1 MQLHAT
7 NYQFDAPLANGAVS
21 ASRTVPTFSL
31 DSGLVFERDASYFG
45 RALRQT
51 LEPRAFYVYT
61 PFRDQSSLPIY
72 DSGATDFNFANI
84 YTENAFVG
92 NDRISDNNL
101 LTLGLTSR
109 LLDPDTG
116 AEAARFGIAQRLR
129 FKNQNVTLPG
139 GTPVTDRISDVL
151 LGASLNW
158 NPSWTLD
165 TTVQFNPKTRRSE
178 RSTIGARYSPGN
190 YRVISAAYRLQRDL
204 SEQLDIGWQWPI
216 NDLWGDKG
224 QDLGP
229 GQGQG
234 GGRWYSVGRLNF
246 SMRDGKLVDSVIGL
260 EYDACCWL
268 GRVVLERL
276 QTGTTSATQRIM
288 FQLEFVGFSRLGA
301 NPLKTL
307 KENIPRYQYLREQ
320 ISSPSRFS
328 NYD

>member
-1 MQLHAT
+1 
-7 NYQFDAPLANGAVS
+7 
-21 ASRTVPTFSL
+21 VP
-31 DSGLVFERDASYFG
+31 R
-45 RALRQT
+45 
-51 LEPRAFYVYT
+51 
-61 PFRDQSSLPIY
+61 
-72 DSGATDFNFANI
+72 
-84 YTENAFVG
+84 
-92 NDRISDNNL
+92 
-101 LTLGLTSR
+101 
-109 LLDPDTG
+109 
-116 AEAARFGIAQRLR
+116 R
-129 FKNQNVTLPG
+129 FKDQNVTLPG
-139 GTPVTDRISDVL
+139 GAPVADRISDVL
-151 LGASLNW
+151 LGAALNW
-158 NPSWTLD
+158 DPQWTFD

-190 YRVISAAYRLQRDL
+190 YRVISAAYRFQKDL
-204 SEQLDIGWQWPI
+204 SEQLDVGWQWPI

-246 SMRDGKLVDSVIGL
+246 SLKDGKLVDSVVGL

-276 QTGTTSATQRIM
+276 RTGTTSATQRIM
-288 FQLEFVGFSRLGA
+288 FQLEFVGFSRLGS

-320 ISSPSRFS
+320 TSSPSRFS